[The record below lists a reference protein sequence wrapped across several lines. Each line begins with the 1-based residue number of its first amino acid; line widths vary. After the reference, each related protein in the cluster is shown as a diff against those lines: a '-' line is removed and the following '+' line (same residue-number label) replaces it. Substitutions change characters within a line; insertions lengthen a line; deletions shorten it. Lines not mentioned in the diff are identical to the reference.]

1 MITTLDAVREWV
13 TARITLLRA
22 KGDRGEIPA
31 QLVWMGVIVA
41 LAIAA
46 GAVITTLVVDGSG
59 SLSSGLEQSQ
69 S

>member
-1 MITTLDAVREWV
+1 MITTLETVREWV

-22 KGDRGEIPA
+22 NGDRGEIPA

-46 GAVITTLVVDGSG
+46 GAVITTLVMNKANSIT
-59 SLSSGLEQSQ
+59 LQ
-69 S
+69 

>member
-1 MITTLDAVREWV
+1 MIMTLETVRDWV

-22 KGDRGEIPA
+22 SGDRGEIPA

-46 GAVITTLVVDGSG
+46 GAAITTIVLAKANSIT
-59 SLSSGLEQSQ
+59 LQ
-69 S
+69 

>member
-1 MITTLDAVREWV
+1 MIMTLETVRDWV

-22 KGDRGEIPA
+22 NGDRGESPA

-46 GAVITTLVVDGSG
+46 GAVITTLVMNKANSIT
-59 SLSSGLEQSQ
+59 LQ
-69 S
+69 

>member
-1 MITTLDAVREWV
+1 MIMTLETVRDWV

-46 GAVITTLVVDGSG
+46 GAVITTLVMNKANSIN
-59 SLSSGLEQSQ
+59 LQ
-69 S
+69 